1 MIKVKTPVA
10 VMSKKKVKNKRKVKK
25 KNDFKNKKALE
36 FYAKDFVNELNE
48 ED

>member
-1 MIKVKTPVA
+1 MIKIKTPVA
-10 VMSKKKVKNKRKVKK
+10 IIDRGKIKNRRKVKK
-25 KNDFKNKKALE
+25 KKDLKNKKALE

>member
-10 VMSKKKVKNKRKVKK
+10 VIDKKKLKNKRKVKK
-25 KNDFKNKKALE
+25 KNDFKSKKALE
-36 FYAKDFVNELNE
+36 FYVKDFVNELNE

>member
-10 VMSKKKVKNKRKVKK
+10 VMDKRKIKNKRKIKK

-36 FYAKDFVNELNE
+36 FFAEDFVNELNE